1 MIRKIF
7 LLFLAAILMAAF
19 SLTPSLGQ
27 AQENAPPAPQ
37 ASPAFLAPETF
48 AVLAKKISPA
58 VVNISTE
65 KVVKRPSVTR
75 RFGIPGQPSQPSQ
88 PGQPGQPSPFGPDDP
103 FREFFEKFFGEMP
116 KEFKS
121 RSLGSGF
128 IFDRDGYIITNN
140 HVVEGAA
147 KIKVKLLDGRE
158 FSATIKGRDP
168 MTDLALIKIE
178 SSNHDLPVLN
188 LGDSNSMQV
197 GDWVLAV
204 GNPFGLSHTVTQGII
219 SAKGRVIGA
228 GPYDDFI
235 QTDASI
241 NPGNS
246 GGPLVNLNGEVVGI
260 NTAIVASG
268 QGIGFAIPSSMAK
281 TIIAQLK
288 ATGHVVRGML
298 GVQIQMVTP
307 ELAKSFGL
315 KEPMGALVAEVNP
328 GSPAAKAGIERGDV
342 IVEYNATPIKDMHEL
357 PRLVAGTPPG
367 KIANVKVLRNGKEKD
382 FTVTIAEMKP
392 EMMSKLGQQEEGESE
407 KSSLGMTVQELTPQ
421 LARTLQLKE
430 ASGVVVVQVEQ
441 GSPAGDAGIHPG
453 DLIEEVNGVPI
464 KNLKDYNTQ
473 LANQKP
479 GSAVRFLVKR
489 RGKTMYVVLEVPA
502 KEQ

>member
-1 MIRKIF
+1 MIRKTF
-7 LLFLAAILMAAF
+7 FLFLTVMLMAAF
-19 SLTPSLGQ
+19 SLTTSSVP
-27 AQENAPPAPQ
+27 AADNAAPG
-37 ASPAFLAPETF
+37 FLAPETF
-48 AVLAKKISPA
+48 AVLAKKISAA

-65 KVVKRPSVTR
+65 KVVKRPNLSR
-75 RFGIPGQPSQPSQ
+75 GLPGM
-88 PGQPGQPSPFGPDDP
+88 PGGPGHPSPFGPEDP
-103 FREFFEKFFGEMP
+103 FKEFFEKFFGEMP

-140 HVVEGAA
+140 HVVEGAD
-147 KIKVKLLDGRE
+147 KIKVKLIDGRE
-158 FSATIKGRDP
+158 FKATIKGRDP

-178 SSNHDLPVLN
+178 SANHDLPVLT
-188 LGDSNSMQV
+188 LGDSNAMQV

-228 GPYDDFI
+228 GPYDDFL

-260 NTAIVASG
+260 NSAIVATG
-268 QGIGFAIPSSMAK
+268 QGIGFAIPSTMAK
-281 TIIAQLK
+281 TIIPQLK
-288 ATGHVVRGML
+288 EKGSVVRGML

-328 GSPAAKAGIERGDV
+328 GSPAAKAGIQRGDV
-342 IVEYNATPIKDMHEL
+342 IVEFNGVPIKEMHEL

-367 KIANVKVLRNGKEKD
+367 KTATAKVLRNGKEKD

-392 EMMSKLGQQEEGESE
+392 EMMSKLGEQQEGESE
-407 KSSLGMTVQELTPQ
+407 KSSLGMTVQELTPF
-421 LARTLQLKE
+421 LARNLQLKQS
-430 ASGVVVVQVEQ
+430 SGVVVVQVEQ
-441 GSPAGDAGIHPG
+441 GTPAGDAGIHPG
-453 DLIEEVNGVPI
+453 DIIEEVNGVPVR
-464 KNLKDYNTQ
+464 NLKDYNSQ

-479 GSAVRFLVKR
+479 GGSLRFLVMR
-489 RGKTMYVVLEVPA
+489 RGKTMYVVIEVPE
-502 KEQ
+502 KEK